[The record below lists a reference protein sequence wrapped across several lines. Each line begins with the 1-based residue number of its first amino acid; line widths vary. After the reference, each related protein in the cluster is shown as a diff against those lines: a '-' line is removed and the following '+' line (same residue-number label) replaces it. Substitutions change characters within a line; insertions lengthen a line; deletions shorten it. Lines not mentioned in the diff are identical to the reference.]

1 MDLEGANEIWKYED
15 KDIKLKSF
23 LKDLVNKLDDTS
35 ISHRESYL
43 KKVLKNLFEEKKL
56 LCDFNG

>member
-23 LKDLVNKLDDTS
+23 FKDLVNKLDDTS

-56 LCDFNG
+56 LGDFNG